1 GKGRRGGG
9 ESAISSRPP
18 PRPADLPDWRLALLE
33 GDRQQEPGHELI
45 IAASLIHVRR
55 GRPGIRFD
63 TARARIA
70 ESAAEPARL
79 EDLSGR
85 IEASRPSRG
94 FERPGRSGRFG
105 RGGWRAR
112 RCSLPRRSLAEWHC
126 EPGEP
131 DERPSPLTARGA
143 HPRADPSRRVV
154 YRSQALRTRG
164 GAHLRGELELC
175 RPGRAGRESR

>member
-45 IAASLIHVRR
+45 IAAPLIHVRR

-85 IEASRPSRG
+85 LAASPLSPRLA
-94 FERPGRSGRFG
+94 RPGR
-105 RGGWRAR
+105 
-112 RCSLPRRSLAEWHC
+112 PRRVW
-126 EPGEP
+126 
-131 DERPSPLTARGA
+131 
-143 HPRADPSRRVV
+143 
-154 YRSQALRTRG
+154 
-164 GAHLRGELELC
+164 
-175 RPGRAGRESR
+175 